1 MESVRKTLMIPMDIL
16 KRIEEYQRENYI
28 TSFSM
33 ATIQLIIKGLE
44 S

>member
-1 MESVRKTLMIPMDIL
+1 MESIRKTLMIPMDIL
-16 KRIEEYQRENYI
+16 KRIEKYQRDNYI

-33 ATIQLIIKGLE
+33 ATIQLIIRGLE